1 MPTFIPPTQNNQAA
15 TEPRGE
21 GVAWRLF
28 RYVSPGKTADNV
40 YRLVDGSFVTVP
52 PVDEAQISRIFWGA
66 TENYVTDA
74 EASELVAAGFSVSAG
89 VFELGSSFSSTLGGD
104 AVLGDVSGDR
114 GI

>member
-15 TEPRGE
+15 ADVRGE
-21 GVAWRLF
+21 DVAWRLF

-52 PVDEAQISRIFWGA
+52 PVDEAQISRTFWGA

-74 EASELVAAGFSVSAG
+74 EAAELVAAGFSVSAG

>member
-1 MPTFIPPTQNNQAA
+1 MFIPPTQNNQAA
-15 TEPRGE
+15 ADMRGD
-21 GVAWRLF
+21 GLSWRLF
-28 RYVSPGKTADNV
+28 RYVSSGKTADNV

-74 EASELVAAGFSVSAG
+74 EADELVTAGFSVSSG
-89 VFELGSSFSSTLGGD
+89 VFQLGSKYSSTLGGD